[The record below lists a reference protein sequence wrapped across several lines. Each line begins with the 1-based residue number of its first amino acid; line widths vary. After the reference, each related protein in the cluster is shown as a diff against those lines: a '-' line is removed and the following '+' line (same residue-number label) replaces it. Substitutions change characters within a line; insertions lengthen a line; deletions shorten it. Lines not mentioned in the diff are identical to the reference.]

1 MLVMLLHMA
10 HHRNGSPG
18 MIIVMGVFQ

>member
-1 MLVMLLHMA
+1 MLLRMA

-18 MIIVMGVFQ
+18 TIIVMGVFQ